1 MVGGMRWE
9 HHIPQKPGK
18 GKEIAGMTGLHAIA
32 WTGSG
37 PPNIPPPPINL
48 WSGRQDDDDDDGGDD
63 GKSSCHF
70 AMTGLTAIAGTTPL
84 SSDFDENEFK
94 VRRNPE
100 PV

>member
-18 GKEIAGMTGLHAIA
+18 GKEIAGMVGLHAIA

-37 PPNIPPPPINL
+37 PPNIPPPPVNP
-48 WSGRQDDDDDDGGDD
+48 WSGRQDDDDDDGM
-63 GKSSCHF
+63 SSSHL
-70 AMTGLTAIAGTTPL
+70 AMSGLTAIAGTTTL

-94 VRRNPE
+94 VRRDPE